1 MHPDMTAPMKV
12 GALAQRTGL
21 SVRTLHHYDEIG
33 LLRPSMRT
41 QAGHR
46 LYALADVARL
56 QQIQSLRATGM
67 SLTEVHRLLDGP
79 GFSPQRV
86 IQLHL
91 ERLRAQIALQNR
103 LAGRLEG
110 LARQLDSAAPV
121 SVEELCRIIED
132 MHMMDKYFTPE
143 QQAELA
149 TRAGTVGEARMQQV
163 GAEWAEIIPAVR
175 RHMEQGTAPDNA
187 DLQAL
192 ALRWRALVN
201 EFTGGNKDIAKNV
214 RTMYQHEGPALRE
227 KLTNTP
233 DPAMFEYMGKVFAT
247 IPGGGPG

>member
-1 MHPDMTAPMKV
+1 MTAPMKV
-12 GALAQRTGL
+12 GALARRTGL
-21 SVRTLHHYDEIG
+21 SVRTLHHYDDIG
-33 LLRPSMRT
+33 LLRPSART
-41 QAGHR
+41 PAGHR
-46 LYALADVARL
+46 LYALADIGRL

-67 SLTEVHRLLDGP
+67 SLTEILRLLDGP
-79 GFSPQRV
+79 GLSPQRV
-86 IQLHL
+86 IALHL
-91 ERLRAQIALQNR
+91 ERLHAQIAFQSR
-103 LAGRLEG
+103 LAHRLQQ
-110 LARQLDSAAPV
+110 LARQLDNAAPV

-143 QQAELA
+143 QREVLRVRR
-149 TRAGTVGEARMQQV
+149 TEVGEARMQEV

-175 RHMEQGTAPDNA
+175 RHMAQGSTPENA

-214 RTMYQHEGPALRE
+214 RTMYQHEGPAIAE
-227 KLTNTP
+227 KLPNTP
-233 DPAMFEYMGKVFAT
+233 DPEVFAFMGKVFAT